1 MATGH
6 DSESHAANRRD
17 TPSCSARAERSDVSS
32 RHPQALDAPVAPE
45 PVPVD
50 LADPALVDRVDRVD
64 VVPRYG
70 ARAMAEPAHRRPPPL
85 FQSMVLDPVR
95 EFTRM
100 EASGGIVLFG
110 AALLAF
116 VLANS
121 PLHEAFERL
130 WTTPVRVTF
139 GALGFHASLRQ
150 VIDDGLMTIFFFV
163 VGMEIKR
170 EVVEGELRTVRQA
183 LLPAIAAAGGVLLP
197 ASIYLALNRGTVG
210 ERGWAIPMATDIAFS
225 IGCIVLLGRRVP
237 RPLLIFLT
245 ALAIFDDIAGILVIA
260 LFYGGGLSV
269 TGLLWVL
276 LLALAVSAAA
286 RLGVESWLVYSLCG
300 VAMWIALHHAGVHG
314 TMAGVLLGLLVPAV
328 TRRPVREVL
337 AEVRTH
343 SVLTLEVSERLDTSD
358 LLYVRDE
365 VRDAVPPLQRFE
377 HALHPWVVFLIM
389 PLFGLANSGVSV
401 AGMTPADLT
410 APVFLGVAGGL
421 FVGKQ
426 LGIFAFTWAAVK
438 VGAAEVPGGAAWS
451 RVYGVAMVAG
461 IGFTVAL
468 FIANLAF
475 GGDSEL
481 LKQARL
487 GVLVGSLVSGVSGML
502 VLRAL
507 PATGQP
513 RPIRVP
519 G

>member
-1 MATGH
+1 
-6 DSESHAANRRD
+6 
-17 TPSCSARAERSDVSS
+17 
-32 RHPQALDAPVAPE
+32 
-45 PVPVD
+45 
-50 LADPALVDRVDRVD
+50 
-64 VVPRYG
+64 
-70 ARAMAEPAHRRPPPL
+70 MAEPAHRRPPPL

-130 WTTPVRVTF
+130 WTTPVQVTF
-139 GALGFHASLRQ
+139 GELGFHASLRQ

-170 EVVEGELRTVRQA
+170 ELVEGELRSVRQA

-197 ASIYLALNRGTVG
+197 ATIYLALNRGTPG
-210 ERGWAIPMATDIAFS
+210 ERGWAIPMATDIAFA

-260 LFYGGGLSV
+260 LFYGDGLSV
-269 TGLLWVL
+269 AGLLWVL
-276 LLALAVSAAA
+276 LLVLAVLAAA
-286 RLGVESWLVYSLCG
+286 RLGVESWQVYGLCG
-300 VAMWIALHHAGVHG
+300 VAMWIALDHAGVHG

-328 TRRPVREVL
+328 TRRPVR
-337 AEVRTH
+337 
-343 SVLTLEVSERLDTSD
+343 
-358 LLYVRDE
+358 
-365 VRDAVPPLQRFE
+365 DAVPPLQRFE
-377 HALHPWVVFLIM
+377 HALHPWVAFLIM

-421 FVGKQ
+421 FLGKQ
-426 LGIFAFTWAAVK
+426 LGIFAFTWGAVRL
-438 VGAAEVPGGAAWS
+438 GMAEVPGGARWS

-475 GGDSEL
+475 GGDAEL

-487 GVLVGSLVSGVSGML
+487 GVLVGSLVSGMSGML

-507 PATGQP
+507 PAP
-513 RPIRVP
+513 AAAVP
-519 G
+519 AGATPTA

>member
-1 MATGH
+1 
-6 DSESHAANRRD
+6 
-17 TPSCSARAERSDVSS
+17 
-32 RHPQALDAPVAPE
+32 
-45 PVPVD
+45 
-50 LADPALVDRVDRVD
+50 
-64 VVPRYG
+64 
-70 ARAMAEPAHRRPPPL
+70 MAEPAHRRPPPL

-130 WTTPVRVTF
+130 WTTPVQVTF
-139 GALGFHASLRQ
+139 GELGFHASLRQ

-170 EVVEGELRTVRQA
+170 ELVEGELRSVRQA

-197 ASIYLALNRGTVG
+197 ATIYLALNRGTPG
-210 ERGWAIPMATDIAFS
+210 ERGWAIPMATDIAFA

-260 LFYGGGLSV
+260 LFYGDGLSV
-269 TGLLWVL
+269 AGLLWVL
-276 LLALAVSAAA
+276 LLVLAVLAAA
-286 RLGVESWLVYSLCG
+286 RLGVESWQVYGLCG
-300 VAMWIALHHAGVHG
+300 VAMWIALDHAGVHG

-328 TRRPVREVL
+328 TRRPVR
-337 AEVRTH
+337 
-343 SVLTLEVSERLDTSD
+343 
-358 LLYVRDE
+358 
-365 VRDAVPPLQRFE
+365 DAVPPLQRFE
-377 HALHPWVVFLIM
+377 HALHPWVAFLIM

-421 FVGKQ
+421 FLGKQ
-426 LGIFAFTWAAVK
+426 LGIFAFTWGAVRL
-438 VGAAEVPGGAAWS
+438 GMAEVPGGARWS

-475 GGDSEL
+475 GADAEL

-487 GVLVGSLVSGVSGML
+487 GVLVGSLVSGMSGML

-507 PATGQP
+507 PAP
-513 RPIRVP
+513 AAAVP
-519 G
+519 AGATPTA